1 VQFISFPVTA
11 GFMSA
16 AALTI
21 ASSQLKGLL
30 GIKGSG
36 HDFLEAWKNVFK
48 NIQDTRA
55 GDVTLG
61 ACTIVLLLIAQ
72 VQYLMH

>member
-1 VQFISFPVTA
+1 MEFISVPVTA
-11 GFMSA
+11 GFISA
-16 AALTI
+16 AAVTI
-21 ASSQLKGLL
+21 ASSQLKNLL

-36 HDFLEAWKNVFK
+36 NDFLESWKNLFH

-61 ACTIVLLLIAQ
+61 ACTIVLLLLGR
-72 VQYLMH
+72 V